1 MHNGQVIQLHIGQ
14 AGCQVGSACWELYC
28 LEHGIRPD
36 GQIYAPKD
44 EFNSF
49 FSTSGAG
56 KCVPRLVMVDLEP
69 TVIDQ
74 IRTGT
79 YRSLFNPDT
88 LISGKE
94 DAANNYAR
102 GFYSIGPEMLDLVLD
117 RIRKV
122 GEECNYVQGFIMF
135 RSFGGGTGSG
145 FATLLLDSLS
155 RDWGRT
161 SKLDFAIY
169 PAPRMSPTIVEP
181 YNSVFTTHGTL
192 EFIDADF
199 VIDNEALYD
208 ICGRF
213 LDCPKPT
220 YVNLNR
226 LIAQLVS
233 AITAS
238 LRFSGQVN
246 VDLVEFQTNLV
257 PYPRIHFP
265 LCTYA
270 PFIPSKTGMH
280 EHPSVSEITS
290 MCFDPKNQ
298 MVKCDPSMG
307 KYMACCLLYRG
318 DVNPTD
324 INNKIQSIKQQH
336 TIQFVD
342 WCPTG
347 FKIGINYQPPT
358 TVPGG
363 DLAPA
368 QRAVCMLSN
377 STAINVAWH
386 RLGHKFDLMFRK
398 KAFIHHYINEG
409 MEESEMKEA
418 RENLAALQLDYL
430 EVEDD
435 L

>member
-1 MHNGQVIQLHIGQ
+1 
-14 AGCQVGSACWELYC
+14 
-28 LEHGIRPD
+28 
-36 GQIYAPKD
+36 
-44 EFNSF
+44 
-49 FSTSGAG
+49 
-56 KCVPRLVMVDLEP
+56 MVDLEP
-69 TVIDQ
+69 TVIDE

-79 YRSLFNPDT
+79 YRALFHPDT

-102 GFYSIGPEMLDLVLD
+102 GFYTIGPEKLDLVLD

-122 GEECNYVQGFIMF
+122 GEQCNYVQGFIMF

-145 FATLLLDSLS
+145 FASLLLDALS
-155 RDWGRT
+155 RDWGKT
-161 SKLDFAIY
+161 IKLDFAVY
-169 PAPRMSPTIVEP
+169 PSPKISPTIVEP

-192 EFIDADF
+192 EYIDADF

-213 LDCPKPT
+213 LNCPKPT
-220 YVNLNR
+220 YKNLNR
-226 LIAQLVS
+226 LVAQLVS
-233 AITAS
+233 SVTAS
-238 LRFSGQVN
+238 LRFTGQVN
-246 VDLVEFQTNLV
+246 VDLIEFQTNLI

-270 PFIPSKTGMH
+270 PFLSTTTVMH
-280 EHPSVSEITS
+280 SEPTVSQITS
-290 MCFDPKNQ
+290 MCFDPAYQ
-298 MVKCDPSMG
+298 MVKCNPKMG

-318 DVNPTD
+318 DVNPTE
-324 INNKIQSIKQQH
+324 INNTIKSIKRDRS
-336 TIQFVD
+336 IQFVD

-358 TVPGG
+358 TILSG
-363 DLAPA
+363 DLAHTD
-368 QRAVCMLSN
+368 RAVCMLSN

-398 KAFIHHYINEG
+398 RAFVHHFVGEG

-418 RENLAALQLDYL
+418 REDLSALQMDYL
-430 EVEDD
+430 EIES
-435 L
+435 